1 MRIIY
6 GRNPVLEAIKARA
19 PVEKILLAEH
29 LKGRVI
35 EDIKSRARKEGIK
48 IEKAERNRL
57 DQLAGT
63 GDHQGVIAF
72 LPEKDY
78 CSVEEILQ
86 MAQKRGEPPFI
97 TLLDEV
103 QDPQNLGAIIRSAE
117 GAGVHGVIIPKRRAV
132 GLTEV
137 VAKASAGAIEHIPVA
152 RVENLV
158 GALRQLKGEGIWIF
172 GADQNGETLYY
183 QADFSGPVGI
193 VIGSEGRGI
202 RRLIRE
208 NCDFL
213 IRIPM
218 YGRIDSL
225 NASVAAALIF
235 YEVRRQR
242 ETRSILSIKQKKS

>member
-6 GRNPVLEAIKARA
+6 GRNPVLEAIKARF
-19 PVEKILLAEH
+19 PVERILLAEH
-29 LKGRVI
+29 LKGKVI
-35 EDIKSRARKEGIK
+35 EDIKSRARKEGIR
-48 IEKAERNRL
+48 IERAGRNRL

-63 GDHQGVIAF
+63 RDHQGVIAF

-86 MAQKRGEPPFI
+86 LAQKKGEPPFI
-97 TLLDEV
+97 ALLDEI

-117 GAGVHGVIIPKRRAV
+117 GAGVHGIIIPKRRAV

-137 VAKASAGAIEHIPVA
+137 VAKASAGAIEHMSVA
-152 RVENLV
+152 RVENLME
-158 GALRQLKGEGIWIF
+158 ALQQLKGEGIWIF
-172 GADQNGETLYY
+172 GADKNGETPYY

-242 ETRSILSIKQKKS
+242 G

>member
-29 LKGRVI
+29 LKGGVI

-242 ETRSILSIKQKKS
+242 ETRSILSIKRKKS